1 MQVYHVDKLQNPS
14 RKSLGGFRGVVIVG
28 PTSENMRLLRQELAE
43 AKLDE
48 YHLFFTN
55 TIHDHHVQ
63 DLARSDL
70 SQVQLL
76 VHISSLFVRQGRW
89 QEVYMLATTQRIY
102 ATGGA
107 ASTGSVF
114 RLFPAQP

>member
-63 DLARSDL
+63 DLARCDL
-70 SQVQLL
+70 SQVQ
-76 VHISSLFVRQGRW
+76 
-89 QEVYMLATTQRIY
+89 
-102 ATGGA
+102 
-107 ASTGSVF
+107 STGAYIVPFCPARSLAGSVYVGDYSKHICD
-114 RLFPAQP
+114 RWCGKYRKCI